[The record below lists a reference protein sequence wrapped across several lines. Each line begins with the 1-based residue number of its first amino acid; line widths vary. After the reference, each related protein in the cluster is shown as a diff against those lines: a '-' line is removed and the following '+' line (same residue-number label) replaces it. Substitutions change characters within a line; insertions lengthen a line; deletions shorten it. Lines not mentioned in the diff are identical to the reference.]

1 VIFRTQAQ
9 VSPKAGGERAEPGIS
24 RSAQEPLARPDGERI
39 ELQRD
44 LDRLARLIERQAAQ
58 LMQCQQSLT
67 SIQSMLSVENERRAG
82 SSVHAQLESINARL
96 RQLEGF
102 LRNMV
107 DATPA
112 GGPAPPVVRA
122 PSTAPA
128 PLRPARGAAETTSH
142 RVAPTTAARETV
154 NPKDLSQD
162 FPAAF
167 RDLAS
172 GAGVEHAD
180 KLLVRIEAG
189 AREQNMPWDSRC
201 EALTKLAFGLLP
213 KALNG
218 HAPVGPLQKFVARLL
233 GPGAT
238 LITPRQGDAFE
249 PSIHQDCSAEVTGTR
264 SRVNGTIFPGV
275 RLGERVLVR
284 ALVQT

>member
-1 VIFRTQAQ
+1 MIFRTQAQ

-128 PLRPARGAAETTSH
+128 PMRPARGAAETVH
-142 RVAPTTAARETV
+142 FERLELRNLARE
-154 NPKDLSQD
+154 
-162 FPAAF
+162 
-167 RDLAS
+167 
-172 GAGVEHAD
+172 
-180 KLLVRIEAG
+180 
-189 AREQNMPWDSRC
+189 
-201 EALTKLAFGLLP
+201 
-213 KALNG
+213 
-218 HAPVGPLQKFVARLL
+218 
-233 GPGAT
+233 
-238 LITPRQGDAFE
+238 
-249 PSIHQDCSAEVTGTR
+249 
-264 SRVNGTIFPGV
+264 
-275 RLGERVLVR
+275 
-284 ALVQT
+284 